1 MMHMEISNEPK
12 RGKKSTT
19 DIRNATKE
27 VLGIGDLVVKERQ
40 VNLSRKGGWLEKK
53 RDEEFFVVEQIMEN
67 GNIKLRDWNTNT
79 IEDETIPPQQLK
91 KMYLD
96 NMKMEDIEKN
106 FKKHKIVEEEKM
118 EMTTITETTPT
129 TSLTRN
135 KLINQMTTTLIA
147 NSQDMDMLD
156 SPTISMTSS
165 PTVTLTENTE
175 EYQMF
180 TNTTDAKTPQRPS
193 DIEMFTITNMT
204 STLITITIPH
214 IETQTILYDDD
225 KLPNLTQMGTEQKGP
240 SNTYVDIFMLMMNQ
254 HF

>member
-1 MMHMEISNEPK
+1 MMRIEISN
-12 RGKKSTT
+12 

-40 VNLSRKGGWLEKK
+40 VNLSRKDGQLEKK

-79 IEDETIPPQQLK
+79 IEDETIPPKQLK
-91 KMYLD
+91 KMYLE

-106 FKKHKIVEEEKM
+106 FKKCKIVEDEKM

-165 PTVTLTENTE
+165 LTVTLTESTE

-180 TNTTDAKTPQRPS
+180 TIQQMPKHHRGQVILRCSQLQTQHQHRLQLQYH
-193 DIEMFTITNMT
+193 
-204 STLITITIPH
+204 TLRH
-214 IETQTILYDDD
+214 KQFY
-225 KLPNLTQMGTEQKGP
+225 
-240 SNTYVDIFMLMMNQ
+240 MMMINSPI
-254 HF
+254 

>member
-1 MMHMEISNEPK
+1 M
-12 RGKKSTT
+12 
-19 DIRNATKE
+19 
-27 VLGIGDLVVKERQ
+27 
-40 VNLSRKGGWLEKK
+40 NLSRKGGQLEKK

-135 KLINQMTTTLIA
+135 KPINQMTTTPIA
-147 NSQDMDMLD
+147 NSQDMNFLHINMLN
-156 SPTISMTSS
+156 SSTISMTSS
-165 PTVTLTENTE
+165 LTVTLTENTE
-175 EYQMF
+175 EYQTMF

-193 DIEMFTITNMT
+193 GIEMFMITNMT
-204 STLITITIPH
+204 STPITITIPH
-214 IETQTILYDDD
+214 IETQTILYGDD
-225 KLPNLTQMGTEQKGP
+225 KLPDLTQMDTEQKGP
-240 SNTYVDIFMLMMNQ
+240 SNT
-254 HF
+254 

>member
-1 MMHMEISNEPK
+1 M
-12 RGKKSTT
+12 
-19 DIRNATKE
+19 
-27 VLGIGDLVVKERQ
+27 
-40 VNLSRKGGWLEKK
+40 NLSRKGGQLEKK

-106 FKKHKIVEEEKM
+106 FKKCKIVEEEKM

-147 NSQDMDMLD
+147 NSQDMDFLHINMLD
-156 SPTISMTSS
+156 SLTISMTSS
-165 PTVTLTENTE
+165 PTVTPTENTE
-175 EYQMF
+175 EYQTMF

-240 SNTYVDIFMLMMNQ
+240 SNTYVDISDDEPTFLDDEVIVSTNDNRDISDDEPTFLDDDCQ
-254 HF
+254 HK

>member
-1 MMHMEISNEPK
+1 MHGNIKQAQK
-12 RGKKSTT
+12 RQKKYY

-27 VLGIGDLVVKERQ
+27 VLEIGDLVVKERQ
-40 VNLSRKGGWLEKK
+40 VNLSRKGGQLEKK

-67 GNIKLRDWNTNT
+67 RNIKLRDWNTNT
-79 IEDETIPPQQLK
+79 IEDETTPPQQLK

-106 FKKHKIVEEEKM
+106 FKKYKMVEEEKM
-118 EMTTITETTPT
+118 EMTTITGTTPT

-135 KLINQMTTTLIA
+135 KLINQMTTTPIA
-147 NSQDMDMLD
+147 NSQDMDFLHINMLD
-156 SPTISMTSS
+156 SLTISLTSG

-175 EYQMF
+175 EYQTMF

-204 STLITITIPH
+204 STPITITIPH
-214 IETQTILYDDD
+214 IET
-225 KLPNLTQMGTEQKGP
+225 
-240 SNTYVDIFMLMMNQ
+240 
-254 HF
+254 